1 MEDKKIKRVLIKF
14 KELLQWRFFDQQDIF
29 SQEINYFSRKGHDD
43 GNRKESKNQCWY
55 SYNREKTFNL

>member
-43 GNRKESKNQCWY
+43 GNRKESKN
-55 SYNREKTFNL
+55 